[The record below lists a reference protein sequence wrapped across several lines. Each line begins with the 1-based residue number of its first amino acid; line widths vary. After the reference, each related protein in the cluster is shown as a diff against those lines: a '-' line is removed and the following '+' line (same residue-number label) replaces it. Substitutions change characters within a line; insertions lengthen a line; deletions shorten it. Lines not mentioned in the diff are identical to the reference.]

1 MIVEEVRNDALYF
14 ENLAFESLLY
24 FSLLQN
30 KF

>member
-1 MIVEEVRNDALYF
+1 VRNDALYY